1 MKYKSDEEFLRELLN
16 DFKLEAAEHLEA
28 IVAGLLK
35 LEQGI
40 GDAAG
45 QELIETVFR
54 EVHSMKGAARAVNL
68 TLIEQLCMS
77 MESVFH
83 EVKNKKR
90 SLQPGMFDTFYRAI
104 DCLQTMVAEIDEA
117 YKSVNQNDITRL
129 TIEIEGLMEPETQT
143 PGVSFFK
150 SDIHKEKED
159 STEDAGKAEKAEKF
173 KRIVK
178 AEKPVHIE
186 KPDSE
191 KLPGEKPT
199 SPTPAKPS
207 DTPAS
212 AAADTVRVSAERLT
226 QLLSQAEE
234 MITIKTAFEYQL
246 KHLNEL
252 AELGDNGLL
261 RIAESLNLEK
271 RKLALAIDELLLGIR
286 KTLMRAFSTLLN
298 VVPRIVR
305 DLGKEYNKAIDYEI
319 KGGET
324 EIDRRILEE
333 MKDPL
338 IHIIRN
344 CIDHG
349 METKSERL
357 KNNKPEAGL
366 LKIGISLDS
375 DHKVVIRISDDG
387 RGIDSDKLVNAAIKA
402 GSIKPGDQN
411 ELSEQEKLMLLFQSG
426 VSTSPF
432 ITDVSGR
439 GLGMAIVDEKV
450 TKIGGRI
457 SVESEFGKGS
467 TFTITLPQTMA
478 AFRGLLVKAADQLFL
493 VETTSVVKVVG
504 LQPDDIKTVESKQTF
519 VYDDE
524 PLALVNLADVLAIAD
539 RRRRTG
545 PAYPKPVLIIE
556 ASHRKIAFVADEV
569 LGEHEGIVKS
579 LGRQLRHVNNI
590 AGATLLGDGRLV
602 PVLHLPELMETALQH
617 GEAVEHVPLAGE
629 DQTETTTDEQTD
641 ILVVEDSITVRNV
654 LRNIIEASGFRV
666 TTAVDGM
673 EAYEKLQKETFSLV
687 VSDIDMPRMNGFELT
702 TKIRENRQL
711 ADLPVVL
718 VTALE
723 SAEDRKRGLEAGA
736 NAYIRKGS
744 FDKGNLVETIN
755 RLI

>member
-1 MKYKSDEEFLRELLN
+1 MKHKSDEEFLRELLN
-16 DFKLEAAEHLEA
+16 DFKVEAAEHLQA

-35 LEQGI
+35 LEKSP

-45 QELIETVFR
+45 RELVESVFR

-83 EVKNKKR
+83 EIKNKKGI
-90 SLQPGMFDTFYRAI
+90 LQPGMFDLFYRAT
-104 DCLQTMVAEIDEA
+104 DCLQSMVAEIDA
-117 YKSVNQNDITRL
+117 SLKNITQNDITRL
-129 TIEIEGLMEPETQT
+129 TAEFEGLIEPETKR
-143 PGVSFFK
+143 PGISFFK
-150 SDIHKEKED
+150 P
-159 STEDAGKAEKAEKF
+159 GNAE
-173 KRIVK
+173 
-178 AEKPVHIE
+178 
-186 KPDSE
+186 PDKSPN
-191 KLPGEKPT
+191 KTPT
-199 SPTPAKPS
+199 SPSPLHSSEAQPS
-207 DTPAS
+207 AS
-212 AAADTVRVSAERLT
+212 AETIRVSAKKLA
-226 QLLSQAEE
+226 QLQQQAEE
-234 MITIKTAFEYQL
+234 LITIKTAFEYQL
-246 KHLNEL
+246 QQLNEL
-252 AELGDNGLL
+252 ADHGDNGLL
-261 RIAESLNLEK
+261 RVAESLNQEK
-271 RKLALAIDELLLGIR
+271 RKFALAVDELLLGVK
-286 KTLMRAFSTLLN
+286 KTLMCPFSSLLN
-298 VVPRIVR
+298 VVPRIIR
-305 DLGKEYNKAIDYEI
+305 DLGKEYNKEINYEI
-319 KGGET
+319 EGGET

-349 METKSERL
+349 IETKDERL
-357 KNNKPEAGL
+357 KRNKAAAGL
-366 LKIGISLDS
+366 LKISILLDS

-387 RGIDSDKLVNAAIKA
+387 RGIDSDRLVNAALKA
-402 GSIKPGDQN
+402 GVIKRSDLAD
-411 ELSEQEKLMLLFQSG
+411 LSQQEKLLLLFKSG

-439 GLGMAIVDEKV
+439 GLGMAIVDEKA
-450 TKIGGRI
+450 TKIGGSV
-457 SVESEFGKGS
+457 SVETGVGSGS

-478 AFRGLLVKAADQLFL
+478 AFRGLLTKASDQLFL
-493 VETTSVVKVVG
+493 VPTTSVVKVVD
-504 LQPDDIKTVESKQTF
+504 LKPEDVKTIESKKTF
-519 VYDDE
+519 VYDNE
-524 PLALVNLADVLAIAD
+524 SLALVSLADVLAISE
-539 RRRRTG
+539 RRMRQSRN
-545 PAYPKPVLIIE
+545 YPKPMLIIE

-579 LGRQLRHVNNI
+579 LGSQLRHVRNI

-602 PVLHLPELMETALQH
+602 PVLHLPELMESALQH

-629 DQTETTTDEQTD
+629 NEAETDPDIQAG

-673 EAYEKLQKETFSLV
+673 EAYQKLQKETFSLV

-702 TKIRENRQL
+702 AKIREDKQL